1 MTNAMI
7 RTTWGVSTVNGK
19 AEVMKY
25 APEALYGVNNGAGN
39 WIQGQWEQE
48 KRELKSKSF
57 GGPRSDTD
65 LILVS
70 DGLTA
75 RDRSYAVM
83 VLQPDAN
90 GAIEPRNY
98 IGENGL
104 PVRFKPDQLT
114 SPMYRQTIQFQQQR
128 VDEARVRREGN
139 PLPQFS
145 NKDGYTPPD
154 LTKPFGYGSANN
166 LPSNIYA
173 GGK

>member
-1 MTNAMI
+1 
-7 RTTWGVSTVNGK
+7 
-19 AEVMKY
+19 
-25 APEALYGVNNGAGN
+25 
-39 WIQGQWEQE
+39 
-48 KRELKSKSF
+48 
-57 GGPRSDTD
+57 
-65 LILVS
+65 
-70 DGLTA
+70 
-75 RDRSYAVM
+75 M

-145 NKDGYTPPD
+145 NKNGYTPPD
-154 LTKPFGYGSANN
+154 LTKPFGYGSANY

>member
-1 MTNAMI
+1 MSVKNKLNETNLEFI
-7 RTTWGVSTVNGK
+7 GIYGLFGRYNIEIPFEKQVN
-19 AEVMKY
+19 
-25 APEALYGVNNGAGN
+25 
-39 WIQGQWEQE
+39 I
-48 KRELKSKSF
+48 
-57 GGPRSDTD
+57 
-65 LILVS
+65 
-70 DGLTA
+70 
-75 RDRSYAVM
+75 
-83 VLQPDAN
+83 
-90 GAIEPRNY
+90 Y

-154 LTKPFGYGSANN
+154 LTKPFGYGSANY